1 MKLQVV
7 GDQLS
12 EERDL
17 EGIIQILDGTSE
29 VEGEVKYRKNISS
42 TVLILENWSAEP
54 DWANIRRTQ
63 SIFTQDHKKKQNVLS
78 YLVFLS
84 LLKPTFA
91 HTHADTHIHMCPVMT
106 FSNEISTILKSLR

>member
-1 MKLQVV
+1 MTRTVKLQVV

-42 TVLILENWSAEP
+42 MVLI
-54 DWANIRRTQ
+54 
-63 SIFTQDHKKKQNVLS
+63 
-78 YLVFLS
+78 
-84 LLKPTFA
+84 
-91 HTHADTHIHMCPVMT
+91 
-106 FSNEISTILKSLR
+106 

>member
-1 MKLQVV
+1 MTRTVKLQVV

-42 TVLILENWSAEP
+42 MVLILENWSAEP

-63 SIFTQDHKKKQNVLS
+63 SIFTKDHKNKQNVLS

-84 LLKPTFA
+84 LF
-91 HTHADTHIHMCPVMT
+91 
-106 FSNEISTILKSLR
+106 